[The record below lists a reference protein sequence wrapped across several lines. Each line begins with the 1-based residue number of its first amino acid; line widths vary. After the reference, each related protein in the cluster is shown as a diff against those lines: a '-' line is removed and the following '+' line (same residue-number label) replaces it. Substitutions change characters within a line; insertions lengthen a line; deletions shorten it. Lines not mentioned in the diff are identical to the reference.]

1 MTHHTRMNPRQRK
14 ADLSY
19 FDASC
24 CKGGSGA
31 LLANISKDGAI
42 VVQKQRV
49 SASAEESGGGS
60 FLLQLDTVDFS
71 AGDLISVIRALKGS
85 GISSQ
90 LEDQIGHI

>member
-1 MTHHTRMNPRQRK
+1 MSHHSGRNPRQR

-24 CKGGSGA
+24 CSAGSGA
-31 LLANISKDGAI
+31 LLLVNISEDGAI

-49 SASAEESGGGS
+49 SAGAEEKGGC

>member
-1 MTHHTRMNPRQRK
+1 MLQRRIGSV
-14 ADLSY
+14 AGEHL
-19 FDASC
+19 
-24 CKGGSGA
+24 KGRR
-31 LLANISKDGAI
+31 DC
-42 VVQKQRV
+42 R
-49 SASAEESGGGS
+49 AETKGVGNRGGEGGS